1 MKVLRLVA
9 GVQNLKQLLDT
20 CLNSRQEKLDVLV
33 GLVIRLAKREDTEGG
48 HKLLR
53 DVRLQV
59 LCCVDRLAPEGILL
73 DFRMYPLEN
82 DAGHS
87 KAALKCCLV
96 IYGLAVVQP
105 EEICHDAAQA
115 DLKVS
120 IFVGAA
126 AGHRADVRTE
136 PVDTADAQAQCRPG
150 GHRLCGQ
157 YGGRGH
163 ARRSVAISS
172 GLRVRRLVG

>member
-1 MKVLRLVA
+1 
-9 GVQNLKQLLDT
+9 
-20 CLNSRQEKLDVLV
+20 
-33 GLVIRLAKREDTEGG
+33 
-48 HKLLR
+48 
-53 DVRLQV
+53 
-59 LCCVDRLAPEGILL
+59 
-73 DFRMYPLEN
+73 MYPLEN

-136 PVDTADAQAQCRPG
+136 PADTADAQAQCRPG